1 MWDNPELGRIPASE
15 FIPIAEDTG
24 MILSIG
30 GWVLQQV
37 CRQVAEWEHAGLRP
51 VPVAVNVS
59 ALQFAQQDFV
69 STVADALRTAN
80 APPSAIELELTESL
94 IMRDVDT
101 SASLMRDLREIGVKI
116 AIDDFGT
123 GYSSLSYLRRLPADS
138 LKIDKSF
145 LQESE
150 FGPATMALIR
160 AVVVLAHSTGLK
172 VTAEGVESSDQLE
185 LVREAGCDRV
195 QGHLFGAACQRT
207 RPSDCFASVTSKP
220 VRTLLFY
227 ISGHGYGH
235 VVRMSLVMR
244 ELRRMHP
251 SWRILARTQAP

>member
-1 MWDNPELGRIPASE
+1 MQFQPQVDMRGNLASLEALLMWDNPELGRIPASE

-101 SASLMRDLREIGVKI
+101 SASLMRELREIGVKI

-195 QGHLFGAACQRT
+195 QGHLFGAALPKDEAER
-207 RPSDCFASVTSKP
+207 
-220 VRTLLFY
+220 LL
-227 ISGHGYGH
+227 
-235 VVRMSLVMR
+235 R
-244 ELRRMHP
+244 ERHL
-251 SWRILARTQAP
+251 